1 MHCCSLLSPVD
12 DLGLSLWPCLLIR
25 VLFGS
30 ELHHPTVDVVVHCLC
45 CLLETVQV
53 VHRVRCLDLPLELLH
68 LLELWH
74 RWKLLHRR
82 HGGHPSL
89 RHILHLILSNLLLTS
104 AVCTLNRQLVLAL
117 LISRVWRRRLVYVH
131 D

>member
-12 DLGLSLWPCLLIR
+12 DLGLSLRLCLLIR
-25 VLFGS
+25 VLFGC